1 MKQDFTLVP
10 YATRMKIREKNRLLK
25 LWQQNRYPPLKTELN
40 RLQRDIK
47 KDLLNIKQREWDDA
61 LVECSHTNDSL
72 HKLIARAKKKPF
84 IYPLLLGFQGL
95 VYGTREKAD
104 LFVDTLEDSFQE
116 NITPYDDD
124 HINKVDRTVRRFLRN
139 NIPIYPPLTS
149 PKKYVK

>member
-10 YATRMKIREKNRLLK
+10 YATRMKIREKNRLRK

-72 HKLIARAKKKPF
+72 HKLIARTKKKP
-84 IYPLLLGFQGL
+84 
-95 VYGTREKAD
+95 V
-104 LFVDTLEDSFQE
+104 
-116 NITPYDDD
+116 
-124 HINKVDRTVRRFLRN
+124 
-139 NIPIYPPLTS
+139 IYPPCS
-149 PKKYVK
+149 DSKA

>member
-10 YATRMKIREKNRLLK
+10 YATRMKIREKNRLRK

-72 HKLIARAKKKPF
+72 HKLIARAKKKP
-84 IYPLLLGFQGL
+84 
-95 VYGTREKAD
+95 V
-104 LFVDTLEDSFQE
+104 
-116 NITPYDDD
+116 
-124 HINKVDRTVRRFLRN
+124 
-139 NIPIYPPLTS
+139 IYPPCS
-149 PKKYVK
+149 DSKA